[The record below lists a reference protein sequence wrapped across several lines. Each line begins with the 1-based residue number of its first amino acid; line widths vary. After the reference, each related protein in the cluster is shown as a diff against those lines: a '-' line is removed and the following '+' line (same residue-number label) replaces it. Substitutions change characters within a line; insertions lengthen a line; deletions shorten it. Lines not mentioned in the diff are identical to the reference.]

1 MAKVYLSLG
10 SNLGDK
16 AHHLRF
22 AVEQIQKQI
31 GPVVALSAFLVTEP
45 WGFNSSNTFLNAA
58 AVVET
63 TLLATDVLHL
73 TQQIEREMGR
83 ATKSNG
89 HSYSDRVIDI
99 DLLMYDDL
107 VMHTPE
113 LILPHPLMHKRRF
126 VLDPLKEIVPEAMHP
141 VLGKRIKEL

>member
-141 VLGKRIKEL
+141 VLGKRIEEL

>member
-63 TLLATDVLHL
+63 TLLPTDVLHL

-141 VLGKRIKEL
+141 VLGKRIEEL